1 MLASAHLM
9 SGQFGWLSIHPNAFT
24 DELLANRFY
33 LPQRNLLIEN
43 KYKEPHE
50 QSPHIQA
57 LTIKNKLINLN
68 QFTDFIQECQ
78 LCIGLTPQ
86 QLKDLR
92 HTSNSCKKNLKAL
105 CDELTQQIKSFKKS
119 ILIST
124 NEFQDYG
131 CYNHAISICKKLKE
145 INDDPDT
152 FVSFQET
159 IDMKNYL
166 MVTIC
171 MVNCLRA
178 SNLMNMTIYDF
189 QQANIDAETWEAY
202 HFHNSKY
209 KTSIVYG
216 DKVILFRESLN
227 DQIKTFI
234 TYARSQLA
242 DGKFR
247 SANSDIYLLRL

>member
-1 MLASAHLM
+1 M
-9 SGQFGWLSIHPNAFT
+9 Q
-24 DELLANRFY
+24 
-33 LPQRNLLIEN
+33 
-43 KYKEPHE
+43 
-50 QSPHIQA
+50 
-57 LTIKNKLINLN
+57 
-68 QFTDFIQECQ
+68 
-78 LCIGLTPQ
+78 
-86 QLKDLR
+86 
-92 HTSNSCKKNLKAL
+92 KNLKAL

-178 SNLMNMTIYDF
+178 SNLMHMTIYDF

-202 HFHNSKY
+202 HFHNNKY

>member
-1 MLASAHLM
+1 M
-9 SGQFGWLSIHPNAFT
+9 Q
-24 DELLANRFY
+24 
-33 LPQRNLLIEN
+33 
-43 KYKEPHE
+43 
-50 QSPHIQA
+50 
-57 LTIKNKLINLN
+57 
-68 QFTDFIQECQ
+68 
-78 LCIGLTPQ
+78 
-86 QLKDLR
+86 
-92 HTSNSCKKNLKAL
+92 KNLKAL

-247 SANSDIYLLRL
+247 STNSDIYLLRL